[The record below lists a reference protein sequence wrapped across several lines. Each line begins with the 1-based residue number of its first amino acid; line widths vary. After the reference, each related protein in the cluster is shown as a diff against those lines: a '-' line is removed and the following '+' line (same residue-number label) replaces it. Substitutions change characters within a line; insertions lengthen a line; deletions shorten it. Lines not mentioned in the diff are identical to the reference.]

1 VNIDKAN
8 RSLSWTRDGVLLPA
22 EDSAPAL
29 VSENVRPGRSRCGAK
44 AAQHRLEE
52 RGSILDT
59 LLDDT
64 KQLSRSLG
72 SDDKARLDQYL
83 TSVREVEERLLTA
96 REWELKPKPARNSTA
111 RRHPGQEAVL

>member
-1 VNIDKAN
+1 MFVQGDPEAVQKQ
-8 RSLSWTRDGVLLPA
+8 L
-22 EDSAPAL
+22 
-29 VSENVRPGRSRCGAK
+29 
-44 AAQHRLEE
+44 HRLEE

-72 SDDKARLDQYL
+72 SDDRSRLDQYL

-96 REWELKPKPARNSTA
+96 REWELKPKPARSSPSLPTFRTRSSSLKSSTSCSPWRSSLWSPTPRA
-111 RRHPGQEAVL
+111 SSR